1 MGDVVEKMGV
11 VVEEHSWDLPHSGS
25 YEAAMEALSSL
36 ITRQKRGDKSVALR
50 GKYSK
55 LERMMM
61 YIKILGLEEKMVGL
75 RIIHVAGTKGKVDV
89 AIIEVG
95 LGGTRDSTNVIL
107 TAVSYIL
114 AGDTLGKIASHKAGI
129 FKSNAPAFTAPQLP
143 EAMDVI
149 KERAQ
154 QLEIPLGVV
163 SPLRCEVLNGLQ
175 LSLAGD
181 HQFINAGLAVA
192 LCKSWLQHTGNWG
205 KLFAEEDH
213 KAHLPDAF
221 MRGLSSARLSGR
233 AQIVYDSIPKSSNMP
248 SGDLIFHLDGAHSP
262 ESMEACG
269 RWFSA
274 AMKQHK
280 NSTLWSPLNS
290 FCTNQL
296 TEAHCRN
303 GFGHAENGN
312 HNNNVKRTPPS
323 VESEFVEF
331 LALFVPSMS
340 TYNKVVSGSTVT
352 SLNGST
358 SNLSW
363 QFDLQSIWEKIING
377 NGVKRNLSHR
387 GVFAVQL
394 RAMGSGKKDKT
405 SINQKSQKDVCKEN
419 VGGNKSAGILS
430 IEKVESMTV
439 QELRAALRNVGSSSK
454 GRKEELV
461 SALKTVLDV
470 GTHGK
475 SALAN
480 EKKISND
487 CRADENSSK
496 TLEEEIACVQ
506 ESVPSSAAIAE
517 ASKCKQSKRKEKHTD
532 DQKVEIGTDIK
543 KVKQSASVQT
553 SDLSGKKR
561 YVKRKV
567 TVETASINV
576 EVSQGLDESSYEREP
591 WTRFAHKKPQ
601 KGWIVYNPSTMRPS
615 PLLGGTNFVKLVSW
629 NTPPPGQGPWGD
641 IYLQYIT
648 VIEKDVETV
657 KDLLEGYENSFWTC
671 SLAKAGYSGTAIV
684 SRIKPLSVRY
694 GLGISDHDTEGRL
707 VTAEF
712 DSFYLLCAYVPN
724 SGDGLRRLGN
734 KRSAGFTI
742 EERQSFEDNFL
753 SKGFVDTFRRQ
764 HPNVVGYT
772 YWGYRHGGRK
782 KNHGWRL
789 DYFLVSES
797 IADRVHDSYI
807 LPDINGS
814 DHCPIGLV
822 LKL

>member
-1 MGDVVEKMGV
+1 M
-11 VVEEHSWDLPHSGS
+11 
-25 YEAAMEALSSL
+25 
-36 ITRQKRGDKSVALR
+36 
-50 GKYSK
+50 
-55 LERMMM
+55 
-61 YIKILGLEEKMVGL
+61 
-75 RIIHVAGTKGKVDV
+75 
-89 AIIEVG
+89 
-95 LGGTRDSTNVIL
+95 
-107 TAVSYIL
+107 
-114 AGDTLGKIASHKAGI
+114 
-129 FKSNAPAFTAPQLP
+129 
-143 EAMDVI
+143 
-149 KERAQ
+149 
-154 QLEIPLGVV
+154 
-163 SPLRCEVLNGLQ
+163 
-175 LSLAGD
+175 
-181 HQFINAGLAVA
+181 
-192 LCKSWLQHTGNWG
+192 
-205 KLFAEEDH
+205 
-213 KAHLPDAF
+213 
-221 MRGLSSARLSGR
+221 
-233 AQIVYDSIPKSSNMP
+233 
-248 SGDLIFHLDGAHSP
+248 
-262 ESMEACG
+262 
-269 RWFSA
+269 
-274 AMKQHK
+274 
-280 NSTLWSPLNS
+280 
-290 FCTNQL
+290 
-296 TEAHCRN
+296 
-303 GFGHAENGN
+303 
-312 HNNNVKRTPPS
+312 
-323 VESEFVEF
+323 
-331 LALFVPSMS
+331 
-340 TYNKVVSGSTVT
+340 
-352 SLNGST
+352 
-358 SNLSW
+358 
-363 QFDLQSIWEKIING
+363 
-377 NGVKRNLSHR
+377 
-387 GVFAVQL
+387 FAVQL

-419 VGGNKSAGILS
+419 AGGNKLAGILS

-461 SALKTVLDV
+461 SALKAVLDV

-480 EKKISND
+480 EKKISDD
-487 CRADENSSK
+487 CSADENSSK
-496 TLEEEIACVQ
+496 TLEEEGACVQ

-517 ASKCKQSKRKEKHTD
+517 ASKRKQSKRKEKHTD

-543 KVKQSASVQT
+543 KVKQSGSVQT

-561 YVKRKV
+561 YVKTKV

-629 NTPPPGQGPWGD
+629 NVNGLRALLKSEGFSAVQLAQREDFD
-641 IYLQYIT
+641 ILCLQET
-648 VIEKDVETV
+648 KLQEKDVETV
-657 KDLLEGYENSFWTC
+657 KDLLDGYENSFWTC
-671 SLAKAGYSGTAIV
+671 SVAKAGYSGTAIV

-712 DSFYLLCAYVPN
+712 ESFYLLCAYVPN
-724 SGDGLRRLGN
+724 SGDGLRRLDYRITQWDPSLSQYMKELEKSKPVILTGDLNCAHEEIDIFNPAGN
-734 KRSAGFTI
+734 KRSAGFTV

-782 KNHGWRL
+782 KNQGWRL

-797 IADRVHDSYI
+797 IADRVYDSYI